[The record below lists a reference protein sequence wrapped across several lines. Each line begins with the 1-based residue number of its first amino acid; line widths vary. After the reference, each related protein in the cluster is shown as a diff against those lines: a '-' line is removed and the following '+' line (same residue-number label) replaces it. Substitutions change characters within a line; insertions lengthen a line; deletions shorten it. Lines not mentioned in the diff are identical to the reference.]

1 MRISDWSSDVCS
13 SDLIHLAVE
22 QHVDRDRHARVDAAP
37 VVRLRRQFL
46 PQADAQPVLPGIRQ
60 AERGK
65 LFAALI
71 VLLLVLRLL
80 LLDLILALLALLQLT
95 RQLDDDLRRAAV
107 DADAV
112 VDQPAK
118 LVERSEEHTSELQ
131 SLM

>member
-60 AERGK
+60 AARGK

-71 VLLLVLRLL
+71 VLPLFLRLL
-80 LLDLILALLALLQLT
+80 QFGRASGGERGCPYVEITEVAVSLKTKYKRT
-95 RQLDDDLRRAAV
+95 RIN
-107 DADAV
+107 
-112 VDQPAK
+112 
-118 LVERSEEHTSELQ
+118 H
-131 SLM
+131 